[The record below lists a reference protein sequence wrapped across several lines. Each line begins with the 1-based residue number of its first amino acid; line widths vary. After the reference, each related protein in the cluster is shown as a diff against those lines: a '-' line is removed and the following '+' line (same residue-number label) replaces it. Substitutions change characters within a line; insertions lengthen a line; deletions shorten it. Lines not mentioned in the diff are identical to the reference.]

1 MKVLQSLDAWSE
13 GLTNDFFYD
22 QLIFFMGN
30 EKMSVWHFL
39 DHGQQQQTF
48 NEGKK
53 CNFVEERKYPN
64 SNMSIDVNNYEK

>member
-1 MKVLQSLDAWSE
+1 M
-13 GLTNDFFYD
+13 TFFYD

-39 DHGQQQQTF
+39 DHDDD
-48 NEGKK
+48 NNNKHSMRAK
-53 CNFVEERKYPN
+53 SVILWRKENILILN